1 MVVEKNFRIGHM
13 ITFILNIY
21 PNNLGIYEM
30 QKLDRENNNKLVYD
44 SKIPIRLACIKPN
57 SMPSIVSLWYI
68 QIDGKIYCATQKS
81 AKIVSYFQ
89 KNPLCGF
96 EIAGDKPP
104 YKGTRGEGIVEIL
117 DEKGQEILAILI
129 QKYLGEKESILS
141 KFLKDNSK
149 TEVAIQISPQK
160 IFNYDYSKR
169 MKDI

>member
-1 MVVEKNFRIGHM
+1 
-13 ITFILNIY
+13 
-21 PNNLGIYEM
+21 M

-57 SMPSIVSLWYI
+57 GVPSIVSLWYI

-104 YKGTRGEGIVEIL
+104 YKGTRGEGNVKVL

-129 QKYLGEKESILS
+129 QKYLGDKESMLS
-141 KFLKDNSK
+141 SFLKNNSK
-149 TEVAIQISPQK
+149 TEVAIEISPQK

>member
-1 MVVEKNFRIGHM
+1 
-13 ITFILNIY
+13 
-21 PNNLGIYEM
+21 M

-57 SMPSIVSLWYI
+57 GMPSIVSLWYI

-104 YKGTRGEGIVEIL
+104 YKGTRGEGNVKVL

-129 QKYLGEKESILS
+129 QKYLGDKESMLS
-141 KFLKDNSK
+141 SFLKNNSK
-149 TEVAIQISPQK
+149 TEVAIEISPQK
-160 IFNYDYSKR
+160 IFNYDYSSR

>member
-1 MVVEKNFRIGHM
+1 
-13 ITFILNIY
+13 
-21 PNNLGIYEM
+21 M
-30 QKLDRENNNKLVYD
+30 QKLDRENNNKLAYD

-57 SMPSIVSLWYI
+57 GVPSIVSLWYI

-104 YKGTRGEGIVEIL
+104 YKGTRGEGTVEIL

-129 QKYLGEKESILS
+129 QKYLGDKESVLS
-141 KFLKDNSK
+141 SFLKNNSK
-149 TEVAIQISPQK
+149 TEVAIEISPQK

>member
-1 MVVEKNFRIGHM
+1 
-13 ITFILNIY
+13 
-21 PNNLGIYEM
+21 M
-30 QKLDRENNNKLVYD
+30 QKLDRENNNKLAYD

-57 SMPSIVSLWYI
+57 GVPSIVSLWYI

-104 YKGTRGEGIVEIL
+104 YKGTRGEGTVEIL

-129 QKYLGEKESILS
+129 QKYLGDKESMLS
-141 KFLKDNSK
+141 SFLKNNSK
-149 TEVAIQISPQK
+149 TEVAIEISPQK